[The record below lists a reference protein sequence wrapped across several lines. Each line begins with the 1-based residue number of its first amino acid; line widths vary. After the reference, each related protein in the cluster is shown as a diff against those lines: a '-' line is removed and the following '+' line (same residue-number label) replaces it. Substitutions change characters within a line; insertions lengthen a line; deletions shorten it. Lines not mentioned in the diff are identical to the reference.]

1 MTITTTITT
10 DELDRP
16 VVWGDDLVDIG
27 GLAIVG
33 DPATTAAALRRCA
46 DRLDTAMRPA
56 GRPGFHDP
64 CVIEVG
70 LLAAGDLVAFVADV
84 GQRHPP
90 LDWRGWSRI
99 VDVCPLSPCGP
110 PASVITP
117 EFGAPGVWRHERA
130 VWAMRAH
137 RHDHDAATHEIG
149 PAA

>member
-1 MTITTTITT
+1 VTITTTITA

-46 DRLDTAMRPA
+46 DRLDTAMRTA
-56 GRPGFHDP
+56 GPGFHSVCLMD
-64 CVIEVG
+64 VG
-70 LLAAGDLVAFVADV
+70 LLQAGDLVDPCPPFGEPPAADSPHWCRV
-84 GQRHPP
+84 
-90 LDWRGWSRI
+90 
-99 VDVCPLSPCGP
+99 VDVCPLSAGGP
-110 PASVITP
+110 PASVVTL
-117 EFGAPGVWRHERA
+117 EHSAPAVWRHDRA